1 MSAGFI
7 YVVEVGPHTVKI
19 GRSSYRYSR
28 LTEHAPTS
36 SELLAYVSPRFAGYR
51 GAETE
56 ILRRLASVNTPTVGL
71 ETFFLD
77 FAVAVAVARAVVQ
90 ECISTTRAAA

>member
-28 LTEHAPTS
+28 LIHRSTIRALIE
-36 SELLAYVSPRFAGYR
+36 
-51 GAETE
+51 AEK
-56 ILRRLASVNTPTVGL
+56 
-71 ETFFLD
+71 
-77 FAVAVAVARAVVQ
+77 
-90 ECISTTRAAA
+90 AA